1 MDSTSTMI
9 LYGFALLGLVL
20 SFLKDRGRTALA
32 LEKARKTF
40 LSILAPLTT
49 VILLVSLALT
59 ALPPS
64 LLTRLMGDKSGLM
77 GALTAS
83 LAGSV
88 TLIPGFAAFPM
99 AKMLLDHGAGIA
111 QIGVLVS
118 TLMMVGVVTMPM
130 ERAIFGWRAT
140 WTRNLFAYVHS
151 LAVGLV
157 LWLLLR

>member
-1 MDSTSTMI
+1 
-9 LYGFALLGLVL
+9 
-20 SFLKDRGRTALA
+20 
-32 LEKARKTF
+32 
-40 LSILAPLTT
+40 
-49 VILLVSLALT
+49 
-59 ALPPS
+59 
-64 LLTRLMGDKSGLM
+64 MGDKSGLM